1 MTRSLLLNSAGDLS
15 VLGRSTRL
23 VSGTEKLIQDLN
35 CWLRESYGV
44 DRFHRSYGSVLPSFI
59 GHVISDSAVFDI
71 EAETRRVLNNYMA
84 LQLRRLQATPAV
96 FSRAEL
102 LDEVISVDAT
112 PAYDRVDVHIK
123 IRTAA
128 GQVGN
133 LKVGVT
139 P

>member
-1 MTRSLLLNSAGDLS
+1 MTRSLMLNSAGDLS

-35 CWLRESYGV
+35 GWLRESYGV
-44 DRFHRSYGSVLPSFI
+44 DRFHRSYGSILPSFI
-59 GHVISDSAVFDI
+59 GHVIGDDVTLDI
-71 EAETRRVLNNYMA
+71 EAETRRVLQNFQA
-84 LQLRRLQATPAV
+84 VQLRRLQATPSV
-96 FSRAEL
+96 FSRSEL
-102 LDEVISVDAT
+102 LDEIISVDAI
-112 PAYDRVDVHIK
+112 PSYDRVDIHIK

-128 GQVGN
+128 GNVGS